1 MHLAIAREYFAA
13 YARLPRKAQRKAD
26 ELLRKLTTD
35 PRQASIHYEPIRG
48 AHDQKLRSL
57 RVGDDYRAVIREPES
72 GEVFL
77 LLWVDHHDEAY
88 RWAASKQTEVHPATG
103 TLQLFDVDGAARAL
117 TSLGGEEAGRQ
128 APRALSHPEV
138 EGPRL
143 FSAFTDDDVFH
154 AGVPRALIPA
164 VRAVVTEVDLDQLLP
179 HLPAEAAQ
187 MLTGLAA
194 GFTLDALL
202 EETLG
207 RTSPPSQT
215 PAELV
220 DASDVDAA
228 LGRPSTQQQFR
239 IVDGEFD
246 LDAALANPLDVWR
259 VYLHPK
265 QRLLARSRTK
275 GPMRVTGGAGTGKT
289 VVALHRA
296 AFLVR
301 EVFTK
306 PDDRVLFT
314 TFTVNLAHDVRRQL
328 EKLLEPKDLARVGV
342 KNLDGW
348 ASDYL
353 RGRGEA
359 LRLVT
364 DEAAM
369 EAWTR
374 VLDVYA
380 VDGFTPEFCRTEW
393 RDVIQAQDLT
403 DEEAYVRSVRLHR
416 GLPLGRRER
425 RLLWPLFQAYRQEL
439 SAAGVV
445 EHVEVLRRARKRL
458 EAETPT
464 ETPRYR
470 AVVVDETQDLSLESL
485 RLVRSIAGPEH
496 PDDLFL
502 VGDAHQRIYGRA
514 VPLGSAGINVRGRRS
529 QELRLN
535 YRTTAAI
542 CRWSLGALG
551 AEEMDDL
558 DDAAASRRGYVSLR
572 EGQPPSLHRFEHA
585 ADEVEFVVSEVQRLL
600 ASGTPPEGI
609 CITARRA
616 AALRDRFLDALG
628 RAGIVADLLDREEPR
643 HSSVRLATMH
653 RIKGL
658 EFPVVFVVG
667 VNEGEMPLRIK
678 ALETSDPVVAHRN
691 ELAERCLLY
700 VAASRA
706 RDALF
711 VSSYGTPS
719 PFLATMGVPAPV
731 PAVVSEPVLRAPAPA
746 PVAIPEKAH
755 MEPAC
760 ALPEALAALDPGD
773 TRLDSLP
780 LPTRMLTWLE
790 KKGLTTA
797 RELASV
803 APRELIAERNLGR
816 RTLAETRAVLEKLFG
831 CSWEDAATAKRA
843 TESAPVEAAGADD
856 PTKATRWNQLRVA
869 LPESL
874 RMIGLDEIAFPARV
888 PTYAERE
895 GLLTL
900 GDLAGRSE
908 AELKAAPN
916 LGRKSVEQIFEA
928 VRDHLER
935 IEAGRQR
942 ATTGLLEAWKSQLQE
957 QDSVRRMVLTLRAGL
972 GGRAETLQSIA
983 ELIGVTRERVRP
995 IEKAVL
1001 EDLGRNKGWLAET
1014 RAHVDAALGG
1024 AAASLEV
1031 LSADP
1036 WWSGIVAVPEALD
1049 YFGERLLGGDFR
1061 VVELEERQYLAR
1073 CSQDTLEECW
1083 TTLRRAAAKVPLPA
1097 ALSTFEALVE
1107 SLTGTLGKALSTV
1120 QLERL
1125 KGMLHVE
1132 EDAEGGPRVVG
1143 FGSSHSEAML
1153 AILRTSPAP
1162 VRMEELFARV
1172 GRGAPPEEML
1182 FFGSGLVGMEHHFP
1196 DFREWMGRLVPAA
1209 IQVMEREAPERQW
1222 LAHEL
1227 LDELREDLDL
1237 PSWLTHWHLGSL
1249 LRRSGKVRYLGRLRV
1264 SLLASPEDQGRVKF
1278 HEELTRILRA
1288 HGEPMLR
1295 DELVRE
1301 LGKKT
1306 SVKEL
1311 TMNMCLSRSQFLRC
1325 GDDRIGL
1332 LDRDLPGGTEA
1343 LAEAVE
1349 HTAALLEHRQRG
1361 FGAAQLWAEVTRLSQ
1376 THAQWPAEMCLSVL
1390 RGDSRFRLSQSGA
1403 VGLSSWET
1411 VRVPTRL
1418 ELLGQCIEE
1427 AGGRVSVDAVQRR
1440 IEAYYGEA
1448 SSRVGVGL
1456 MANRLGAAL
1465 RGEWIEREVSI

>member
-1 MHLAIAREYFAA
+1 
-13 YARLPRKAQRKAD
+13 LPRKAQRKAD
-26 ELLRKLTTD
+26 ELLRKLMTD

-48 AHDQKLRSL
+48 AHDRQLRSL
-57 RVGDDYRAVIREPES
+57 RVGDDYRAVIRAPET

-103 TLQLFDVDGAARAL
+103 TLQLFDVEGAARAL
-117 TSLGGEEAGRQ
+117 TSLGGEETERQ
-128 APRALSHPEV
+128 APQGSAPAEV

-143 FSAFTDDDVFH
+143 FAAFTDDEVFH

-164 VRAVVTEVDLDQLLP
+164 VRAVLTEVDLDQLLP
-179 HLPAEAAQ
+179 HLPTEAAQ

-215 PAELV
+215 PSATV

-228 LGRPSTQQQFR
+228 LTRPSTQQQFR

-265 QRLLARSRTK
+265 QRLLARARTK

-328 EKLLEPKDLARVGV
+328 EKLLEPKDLARVEV
-342 KNLDGW
+342 KNLDSW

-353 RGRGEA
+353 HGKGEA
-359 LRLVT
+359 LRVAT
-364 DEAAM
+364 DDAVAQ
-369 EAWTR
+369 AWTR

-380 VDGFTPEFCRTEW
+380 VDGVTPEFCKTEW
-393 RDVIQAQDLT
+393 REVVQAQDLT

-416 GLPLGRRER
+416 GLALGRRER
-425 RLLWPLFQAYRQEL
+425 RQLWPLFQGYRQEL
-439 SAAGVV
+439 SASGVV
-445 EHVEVLRRARKRL
+445 EYVEILRHARKRL
-458 EAETPT
+458 EADAEA
-464 ETPRYR
+464 PRYR
-470 AVVVDETQDLSLESL
+470 AVVVDETQDLSLEAL
-485 RLVRSIAGPEH
+485 RLVRAIAGPEH

-558 DDAAASRRGYVSLR
+558 DDGPASRRGYVSLR
-572 EGQPPSLHRFEHA
+572 EGQPPSLHVFEHA
-585 ADEVEFVVSEVQRLL
+585 ADEVGFVVGEVQRLL

-616 AALRDRFLDALG
+616 SALRDRFLDALG
-628 RAGIVADLLDREEPR
+628 RAGIVADVLDREEPR
-643 HSSVRLATMH
+643 HPSVRLATMH

-711 VSSYGTPS
+711 VSSFGTPS
-719 PFLATMGVPAPV
+719 PFLVAMGAPPV
-731 PAVVSEPVLRAPAPA
+731 APSVVSEPAPLAPLEVPVAAAVEEPRVDVAIAIEASTA
-746 PVAIPEKAH
+746 PVGF
-755 MEPAC
+755 
-760 ALPEALAALDPGD
+760 DPGQ
-773 TRLDSLP
+773 TLLDSLV
-780 LPTRMLTWLE
+780 LPARMVTWLN

-797 RELASV
+797 RELASI

-816 RTLAETRAVLEKLFG
+816 RTLAETRAVLEKLLGFT
-831 CSWEDAATAKRA
+831 WEEASEKKRA
-843 TESAPVEAAGADD
+843 VESAWAESAEASS
-856 PTKATRWNQLRVA
+856 PTTPMRWDQLRVA

-874 RMIGLDEIAFPARV
+874 RKIGLDEIAFPARV
-888 PTYAERE
+888 PSYAERE

-900 GDLAGRSE
+900 GDLATRSE

-916 LGRKSVEQIFEA
+916 LGRKSVQQIFEA
-928 VRDHLER
+928 VQEHLTR
-935 IEAGRQR
+935 IEAGRER
-942 ATTGLLEAWKSQLQE
+942 AATGLLESWKSQLQE

-972 GGRAETLQSIA
+972 GGRGETLQSIA
-983 ELIGVTRERVRP
+983 ELIGVTRERVRQ

-1001 EDLGRNKGWLAET
+1001 EDLGRNKGWIAEV
-1014 RAHVDAALGG
+1014 RARVDAALSGS
-1024 AAASLEV
+1024 ASSLEV
-1031 LSADP
+1031 LAADP
-1036 WWSGIVAVPEALD
+1036 WWAGIVAVPEALD
-1049 YFGERLLGGDFR
+1049 YFGERLLGGAFR
-1061 VVELEERQYLAR
+1061 VVELEEHPYAAR
-1073 CSQDTLEECW
+1073 CSQDALDESW
-1083 TTLRRAAAKVPLPA
+1083 TTLKRAAAKVPLPA
-1097 ALSTFEALVE
+1097 AVTLFEALAE
-1107 SLTGTLGKALSTV
+1107 PLTGTLGKTLSDL
-1120 QLERL
+1120 QRERL
-1125 KGMLHVE
+1125 KGMLHL
-1132 EDAEGGPRVVG
+1132 EDDGGNGPRVVG

-1153 AILRTSPAP
+1153 AILRTSPVP
-1162 VRMEELFARV
+1162 VRMDDVFART
-1172 GRGAPPEEML
+1172 GRGSVPEEIL

-1196 DFREWMGRLVPAA
+1196 DFKQWMDRLVPAA

-1227 LDELREDLDL
+1227 IDELREDMEL
-1237 PSWLTHWHLGSL
+1237 PTWMTHWHLGSL

-1264 SLLASPEDQGRVKF
+1264 SLLASSEDQGRVKF
-1278 HEELTRILRA
+1278 HDELLRILRA
-1288 HGEPMLR
+1288 RGEPMVR
-1295 DELVRE
+1295 DELVGE
-1301 LGKKT
+1301 LSKKT
-1306 SVKEL
+1306 SVTEL

-1332 LDRDLPGGTEA
+1332 LERDLPGGTEA

-1361 FGAAQLWAEVTRLSQ
+1361 LGAAQLWAEVTKLSQ
-1376 THAQWPAEMCLSVL
+1376 THAQWTREMCMSVL
-1390 RGDSRFRLSQSGA
+1390 RGDSRFRSSQSGA

-1411 VRVPTRL
+1411 VRVPNRL
-1418 ELLGQCIEE
+1418 ELLRQCIEE

-1440 IEAYYGEA
+1440 IEAYFGEA

-1465 RGEWIEREVSI
+1465 RGEWIERESPE

>member
-1 MHLAIAREYFAA
+1 MRVAIAREYFAA
-13 YARLPRKAQRKAD
+13 YARLPRKAQRNAD
-26 ELLRKLTTD
+26 ELLRKLAAD
-35 PRQASIHYEPIRG
+35 PRQASLHYEPIRG
-48 AHDQKLRSL
+48 AHDAQLRSL
-57 RVGDDYRAVIREPES
+57 RVGDDHRAVIREPES

-77 LLWVDHHDEAY
+77 LLWVDHHDEAH

-117 TSLGGEEAGRQ
+117 ASLGGEA
-128 APRALSHPEV
+128 A
-138 EGPRL
+138 GPRL
-143 FSAFTDDDVFH
+143 FSAFSDGEVFH

-164 VRAVVTEVDLDQLLP
+164 VRAVATEVDLDQLLP

-220 DASDVDAA
+220 DARDVAAA

-301 EVFTK
+301 EVFTR

-328 EKLLEPKDLARVGV
+328 EKLLEPKDLARVEV
-342 KNLDGW
+342 KSLDGW

-359 LRLVT
+359 LRLAT
-364 DEAAM
+364 DEAAAD
-369 EAWTR
+369 AWTR

-425 RLLWPLFQAYRQEL
+425 RLLWPLFEAYRQEL

-445 EHVEVLRRARKRL
+445 EQVEVLRRARKLL
-458 EAETPT
+458 ETEAAAEA
-464 ETPRYR
+464 PRYR

-485 RLVRSIAGPEH
+485 RLVRAIAGPEH

-558 DDAAASRRGYVSLR
+558 DDGAASRRGYVSLR
-572 EGQPPSLHRFEHA
+572 EGQPPSLHHFEHA
-585 ADEVEFVVSEVQRLL
+585 ADEVELVVSEVQRLL

-616 AALRDRFLDALG
+616 SALRDRFLDALG
-628 RAGIVADLLDREEPR
+628 RAGIAADLLDREEPR
-643 HSSVRLATMH
+643 HPSVRLATMH

-658 EFPVVFVVG
+658 EFPVVFAVG
-667 VNEGEMPLRIK
+667 VNEGEVPLRIK

-691 ELAERCLLY
+691 ELAERCLLH

-719 PFLATMGVPAPV
+719 PFLATMGVPARV
-731 PAVVSEPVLRAPAPA
+731 PAVVSRPVLRAPAPA
-746 PVAIPEKAH
+746 PVAAPE
-755 MEPAC
+755 EPHLELAR
-760 ALPEALAALDPGD
+760 ALPEPPATVDPGD
-773 TRLDSLP
+773 TQLDSLP
-780 LPTRMLTWLE
+780 LPTRMATWLE
-790 KKGLTTA
+790 KKGFTTA
-797 RELASV
+797 RELACV

-816 RTLAETRAVLEKLFG
+816 RTLAETRVVLEKLLG
-831 CSWEDAATAKRA
+831 CTWEEAAEAKRA
-843 TESAPVEAAGADD
+843 TENAPVEAAEADD
-856 PTKATRWNQLRVA
+856 PAKATRWNQLRGA

-874 RMIGLDEIAFPARV
+874 RKIGLDEIAFPARV
-888 PTYAERE
+888 LTYAERE

-908 AELKAAPN
+908 ADLQAAPN
-916 LGRKSVEQIFEA
+916 MGRKSVQQIFEA
-928 VRDHLER
+928 VREHIDR

-942 ATTGLLEAWKSQLQE
+942 AAIGLLEAWKSQLQE

-972 GGRAETLQSIA
+972 GGRAETLQLIA
-983 ELIGVTRERVRP
+983 ELIGVTRERVRQ

-1001 EDLGRNKGWLAET
+1001 EDLARNKGWLAET
-1014 RAHVDAALGG
+1014 RAHVDAVLSES
-1024 AAASLEV
+1024 AAPLEV
-1031 LSADP
+1031 LAADP

-1061 VVELEERQYLAR
+1061 VVEVEERQYLAR
-1073 CSQDTLEECW
+1073 CSQDTFEESW
-1083 TTLRRAAAKVPLPA
+1083 MTLKRAAAKVPLPA
-1097 ALSTFEALVE
+1097 SLSTFEALVE
-1107 SLTGTLGKALSTV
+1107 PLTSTLGKALSTT

-1125 KGMLHVE
+1125 RGMLHVE
-1132 EDAEGGPRVVG
+1132 EDAEDGPRVVG
-1143 FGSSHSEAML
+1143 FGSSHSEAIL
-1153 AILRTSPAP
+1153 AILRASPTP
-1162 VRMEELFARV
+1162 VRMEDVFARV
-1172 GRGAPPEEML
+1172 GRGSAPEEML

-1196 DFREWMGRLVPAA
+1196 DFKEWMARLVPAA

-1227 LDELREDLDL
+1227 LEELREDLDL

-1288 HGEPMLR
+1288 RGEPMRR

-1306 SVKEL
+1306 SVNEL
-1311 TMNMCLSRSQFLRC
+1311 TLNMCLSRSQFLRC

-1361 FGAAQLWAEVTRLSQ
+1361 LGSAQLWAEVTRLSQ
-1376 THAQWPAEMCLSVL
+1376 THAQWPAEMCMSVL

-1418 ELLGQCIEE
+1418 ELLGQCLEE
-1427 AGGRVSVDAVQRR
+1427 AGGRVSVEAVQRR

-1465 RGEWIEREVSI
+1465 RGEWIERESVV